1 MAQIKK
7 TYGNILTGEDLNTA
21 YKRYVSRYNDTARR
35 MKSQG
40 LNMFIEK
47 MNKVEFQN
55 MYAAVGNQM
64 DQDSG
69 KSYASEKAKMTKI
82 IDSIVAEQRY
92 ELSAAQAKAYQTA
105 YREKYGESVSIT
117 DIHKMAPDQLREM
130 NDNLKAE
137 GIGSYERR
145 KIISAAFFGSE

>member
-64 DQDSG
+64 DQENG

-92 ELSAAQAKAYQTA
+92 ELSAA
-105 YREKYGESVSIT
+105 
-117 DIHKMAPDQLREM
+117 
-130 NDNLKAE
+130 
-137 GIGSYERR
+137 
-145 KIISAAFFGSE
+145 